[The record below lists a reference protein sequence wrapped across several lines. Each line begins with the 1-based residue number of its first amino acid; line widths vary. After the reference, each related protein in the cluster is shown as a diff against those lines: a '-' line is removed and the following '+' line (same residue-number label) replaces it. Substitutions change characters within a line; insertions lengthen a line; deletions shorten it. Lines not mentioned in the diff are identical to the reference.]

1 MNVVGLEFVEADKV
15 LILLRALPQPFRQW
29 VVLNAPNESFQT
41 YVDCALRYEA
51 QQRIWSDLNGKPIAS
66 LSGFDHIRA
75 RGRTKGRKGKVLK
88 RKEGRIMPIL
98 AKEKDQDQ
106 RHAPASTAMSEAI
119 SPSIVRRSRKEE
131 KGSATRDPKE
141 KERERGR
148 RKVRKERKVRRVQKV
163 NPRGRGPQ
171 NFHNSRSLR
180 LEVRFGLNLMLRK
193 VAVCRCSHP
202 HPKLNAPIHRR
213 P

>member
-1 MNVVGLEFVEADKV
+1 MEFRTCESDRGSMPQTN
-15 LILLRALPQPFRQW
+15 LSRPMSIALFGTKHNSAFGPTSMASRLQ
-29 VVLNAPNESFQT
+29 AFQ
-41 YVDCALRYEA
+41 VS
-51 QQRIWSDLNGKPIAS
+51 I
-66 LSGFDHIRA
+66 IRA
-75 RGRTKGRKGKVLK
+75 RGRTKGRKGKVLR

-131 KGSATRDPKE
+131 KGSVTRDPKE

-202 HPKLNAPIHRR
+202 HPKLWIRFSCANPPETMIHICG
-213 P
+213 